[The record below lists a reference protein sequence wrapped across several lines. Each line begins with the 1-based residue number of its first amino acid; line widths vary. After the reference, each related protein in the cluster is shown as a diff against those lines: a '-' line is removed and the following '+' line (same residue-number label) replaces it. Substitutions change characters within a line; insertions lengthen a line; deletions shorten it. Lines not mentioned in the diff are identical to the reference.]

1 MNILQITFSPTGG
14 TDKVTEII
22 TKTWGI
28 PVNKIDLSNAETDY
42 SSLTFGKEDISVI
55 AVPSY

>member
-1 MNILQITFSPTGG
+1 MSVLQITFSPTGG

-28 PVNKIDLSNAETDY
+28 PVKKIDLTNAETDG
-42 SSLTFGKEDISVI
+42 SSFIV
-55 AVPSY
+55 